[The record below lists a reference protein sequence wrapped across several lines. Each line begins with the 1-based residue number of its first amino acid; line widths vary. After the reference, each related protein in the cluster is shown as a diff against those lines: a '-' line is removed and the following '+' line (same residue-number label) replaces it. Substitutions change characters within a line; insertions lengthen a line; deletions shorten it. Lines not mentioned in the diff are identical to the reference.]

1 MLLTNNKLSDWTE
14 SRRVQNRGSCCI
26 LSLKTGRRHTAD
38 TLWTGSLRTSDQN
51 SLCAA
56 GEPDLLSE
64 LRLTAEDESG
74 YITVIWPTDMSQDFN
89 VSRHVIT
96 FLQEPEH
103 IGLNPKTPTP
113 KVPMKTKCT
122 WTSHLFSR
130 VFICLILM
138 NGLLMFMIEVVL
150 YKNYFIHWIWFKL
163 DRLIPGGSK
172 SLVQFYLSVESRC
185 LWTQTVSTKHVP
197 CCLRVRY
204 R

>member
-1 MLLTNNKLSDWTE
+1 MLLTNNKPSDWTE

-103 IGLNPKTPTP
+103 IGLNPNTRLLKFPWRQNARERLTCSPE
-113 KVPMKTKCT
+113 C
-122 WTSHLFSR
+122 L
-130 VFICLILM
+130 CLILM

>member
-1 MLLTNNKLSDWTE
+1 MLLTNNKPSDWTE

-26 LSLKTGRRHTAD
+26 LLSLKTGRRHTAD

-89 VSRHVIT
+89 VSHHVIT

-103 IGLNPKTPTP
+103 IGLNPNTRLLKFPWRQNARERLTCSPE
-113 KVPMKTKCT
+113 C
-122 WTSHLFSR
+122 L
-130 VFICLILM
+130 CLILM

-150 YKNYFIHWIWFKL
+150 YKNYFIHWIWFEM